1 MINCNL
7 EKFKQLSENFFEKSL
22 FSHIV
27 IDNCLDIEFCNI
39 LENEFS
45 ELVKH
50 TKSYYFLNL
59 KKFEL
64 TDYNFFGKNTRKLIE
79 FLNSQEF
86 LFKLESLTGI
96 KNLNLDSSLEGSG
109 LHFTKKDGYLKIL
122 EDSQL
127 HIIKKT
133 FSGRLNLFL
142 YFNKNRTK
150 VNNGNAEF
158 WDKDLKKIQ

>member
-1 MINCNL
+1 MI
-7 EKFKQLSENFFEKSL
+7 
-22 FSHIV
+22 
-27 IDNCLDIEFCNI
+27 
-39 LENEFS
+39 
-45 ELVKH
+45 
-50 TKSYYFLNL
+50 
-59 KKFEL
+59 
-64 TDYNFFGKNTRKLIE
+64 
-79 FLNSQEF
+79 
-86 LFKLESLTGI
+86 
-96 KNLNLDSSLEGSG
+96 
-109 LHFTKKDGYLKIL
+109 YLKIL